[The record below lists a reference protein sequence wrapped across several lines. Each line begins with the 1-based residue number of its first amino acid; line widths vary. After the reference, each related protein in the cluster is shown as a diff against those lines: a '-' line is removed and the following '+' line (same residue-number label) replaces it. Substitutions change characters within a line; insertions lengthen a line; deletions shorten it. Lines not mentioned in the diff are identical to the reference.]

1 LIRVRIREEPPFELG
16 LIAADVIHNLR
27 AALDNMAWE
36 VHLAVSRP
44 PRMMH
49 FPIEL
54 TPVDFAQQASWLLA
68 KLPGDR
74 YSAIESLQPYR
85 RPVRRPYADQ
95 AAMLNRLWNRD
106 KHRATPVTFTVVQT
120 ASIFSYGGGP
130 EPPPWRIPLGE
141 VHDNQLIAWSP
152 ILLGPAVDMSITPN
166 FALLIGIKNTGAL
179 EYISAADLLIDL
191 HKFVRWT
198 AYPTLLPFL

>member
-74 YSAIESLQPYR
+74 Y
-85 RPVRRPYADQ
+85 

-191 HKFVRWT
+191 HNFVRWT